1 MNLQY
6 AVQCR
11 YSFYIIRFLADVF
24 LISREVEQSLARHET
39 SKCLEWCYDNR
50 SKLRKLKST
59 MEFNLRIQEFVE
71 LVKADKRMDAVRF
84 VSPLH

>member
-1 MNLQY
+1 MCHEFAECQY
-6 AVQCR
+6 GI
-11 YSFYIIRFLADVF
+11 YIVWFVADVF
-24 LISREVEQSLARHET
+24 LISREVEQSLAQHET

-84 VSPLH
+84 VNP

>member
-1 MNLQY
+1 MCHKFAKCQHGIYL
-6 AVQCR
+6 VW
-11 YSFYIIRFLADVF
+11 FVTDVF
-24 LISREVEQSLARHET
+24 LISREVEQSLAQHET

-84 VSPLH
+84 VNP

>member
-1 MNLQY
+1 MCHKFAKCQHDIHI
-6 AVQCR
+6 VW
-11 YSFYIIRFLADVF
+11 FVTDVF
-24 LISREVEQSLARHET
+24 LISREVEQSLAQHET

-84 VSPLH
+84 VNP

>member
-1 MNLQY
+1 MCRKFVECQY
-6 AVQCR
+6 GI
-11 YSFYIIRFLADVF
+11 YIVWFVADVF
-24 LISREVEQSLARHET
+24 LISREVEQSLAQHET

-71 LVKADKRMDAVRF
+71 LVKTDKRMDAVRF
-84 VSPLH
+84 VNP

>member
-1 MNLQY
+1 MW
-6 AVQCR
+6 
-11 YSFYIIRFLADVF
+11 FLADVF
-24 LISREVEQSLARHET
+24 LISREVEQSLAQHET